1 MIDAKRNLN
10 TTYRVNRLSDGIYL
24 RTFPL
29 GPEAVTEAWYRMDQ
43 IPQWLI
49 EAMALLDAA
58 SPARIPDLGHRI
70 GESLYWIEP
79 PSRNTAGD
87 RIAADI
93 NARLALIAKANDET
107 DEALGLWWAVF
118 GGRYEKTP

>member
-10 TTYRVNRLSDGIYL
+10 TTYRVNRLSDGIHL
-24 RTFPL
+24 KTFPPA
-29 GPEAVTEAWYRMDQ
+29 PEAVTEAWYRMDQ

-93 NARLALIAKANDET
+93 NARLALSAKADDET

-118 GGRYEKTP
+118 GERHEKTP